1 MNPTILFDFNSNSK
15 SALKEEPMNSNSSY
29 KYEKCSK
36 KNLDSIQTLRDEAET
51 EFNCI
56 KKAYDKCILTERNQA
71 QCDPIKRTMD
81 TATFGVEMLVNYQR
95 TLETSCEAINKYM

>member
-1 MNPTILFDFNSNSK
+1 MDPTILFDFNSNSK
-15 SALKEEPMNSNSSY
+15 SALKEEPMNSNSNY
-29 KYEKCSK
+29 EFEKCSK
-36 KNLDSIQTLRDEAET
+36 KRLETVQTFRDEAEV

-56 KKAYDKCILTERNQA
+56 KKAYDKCMQEENNQA